1 MRRDGTVGALLCEDR
16 VCIIA
21 DLCSGLSVCGAGW
34 LAMGSNAF
42 VRGEELVADAL
53 VLHGNTTDL
62 LWNWKKC
69 VLVATAAGGA
79 NLAIAIEGL

>member
-1 MRRDGTVGALLCEDR
+1 
-16 VCIIA
+16 
-21 DLCSGLSVCGAGW
+21 
-34 LAMGSNAF
+34 MGSNAF